1 MSPGFDA
8 LRLENDTEGMIFSQ
22 ERLPQGAVLAV
33 APMPHVESVS
43 VGFWLGVGGRH
54 ESRRQTGIFH
64 FLEHMMFKGTTRRTA
79 REISEEVEGV
89 GGYLNAFTAEEMTCY
104 YARAS
109 ATHLRGVVDVLTDM
123 LLHATFPAVEIER
136 ERGVIQEEIRMY
148 EDQPGQVAQEAATAL
163 LFPTNA
169 LGRPLTGAS
178 EGIARMK
185 RRDLL
190 NYRRKFYHSGNL
202 FVTVAG
208 KTDLAEVRDLIKP
221 LLRRFPTGNRSPYTP
236 VAGRQT
242 AARFHV
248 IRKPIEQS
256 HFVFALRGVSLHDPR
271 RSAFRLMSVILGEN
285 MSSRLFQVV
294 REEHGLA
301 YHISTGANYYQETGS
316 FFINAGVENSKV
328 EQAIRLTL
336 QTVRKLAR
344 RAPSAK
350 ELRRAKEYACGQLH
364 LGLESTD
371 NQMMWMGEGLTG
383 HDRVINPE
391 KLIRQVEAVTPEE
404 VRAAAALLVHNERI
418 NLAVVSPTAEEEQ
431 VRAAARFE

>member
-1 MSPGFDA
+1 
-8 LRLENDTEGMIFSQ
+8 MIFSQ
-22 ERLPQGAVLAV
+22 ERQPQGAMLAV
-33 APMPHVESVS
+33 APMPHVESIS

-54 ESRRQTGIFH
+54 ESRRQNGIFH

-79 REISEEVEGV
+79 REISEEIEGV

-109 ATHLRGVVDVLTDM
+109 ATNLHSVVEVLTDM
-123 LLHATFPAVEIER
+123 LLHATFPAVEIAR

-169 LGRPLTGAS
+169 LGRPLTGSS
-178 EGIARMK
+178 EGIARMT

-190 NYRRKFYHSGNL
+190 NYRRKFYHAGNL
-202 FVTVAG
+202 FITVAG
-208 KTDLAEVRDLIKP
+208 KTDLAEMRELLKP
-221 LLRRFPTGNRSPYTP
+221 LLRKFPSGGRSPYAP
-236 VAGRQT
+236 ASGRQN
-242 AARFHV
+242 APRFQL

-256 HFVFALRGVSLHDPR
+256 HFVLAMRGVSLHDPR

-294 REEHGLA
+294 REQHGLA
-301 YHISTGANYYQETGS
+301 YSISTGAAYYQETGA

-350 ELRRAKEYACGQLH
+350 ELRRAKEYTCGQIH
-364 LGLESTD
+364 LSLESTD
-371 NQMMWMGEGLTG
+371 NQMMWMGEGLVG

-391 KLIRQVEAVTPEE
+391 KLIRQIEAVTPEE
-404 VRAAAALLVHNERI
+404 VQAAAALLVHNEKI
-418 NLAVVSPTAEEEQ
+418 NLAVVSPTAELEQ
-431 VRAAARFE
+431 IEAAAKFD

>member
-1 MSPGFDA
+1 
-8 LRLENDTEGMIFSQ
+8 MIFSQ
-22 ERLPQGAVLAV
+22 ERQPQGAMIAV

-54 ESRRQTGIFH
+54 ESKRQNGIFH
-64 FLEHMMFKGTTRRTA
+64 FLEHMMFKGTTRRSA
-79 REISEEVEGV
+79 RQISEEVEGV

-109 ATHLRGVVDVLTDM
+109 ATHLHSVVDVLTDM
-123 LLHATFPAVEIER
+123 LLHATFPAAEIER

-163 LFPTNA
+163 LFPTNP
-169 LGRPLTGAS
+169 LGRPLAGTS
-178 EGIARMK
+178 EGVGRMR

-208 KTDLAEVRDLIKP
+208 KTDLPEVRDLLKP
-221 LLRRFPTGNRSPYTP
+221 LLKRFPAGNRSPYSP
-236 VAGRQT
+236 GIRPADRALASISSASRSSRRSSSSRCAGC
-242 AARFHV
+242 
-248 IRKPIEQS
+248 P
-256 HFVFALRGVSLHDPR
+256 LHDPR

-301 YHISTGANYYQETGS
+301 YSISTGANYYQETGS

-344 RAPSAK
+344 PRAQRQGTAPRQGIHLRPDPPEPGKHRQPDDVDGRGPHRPRPGNQSRKTHPPDRGGHARRKCAPPPPCSSTTSA
-350 ELRRAKEYACGQLH
+350 
-364 LGLESTD
+364 
-371 NQMMWMGEGLTG
+371 
-383 HDRVINPE
+383 
-391 KLIRQVEAVTPEE
+391 
-404 VRAAAALLVHNERI
+404 I
-418 NLAVVSPTAEEEQ
+418 NLAVVSPTAEQEEIE
-431 VRAAARFE
+431 RAARF

>member
-1 MSPGFDA
+1 
-8 LRLENDTEGMIFSQ
+8 
-22 ERLPQGAVLAV
+22 
-33 APMPHVESVS
+33 
-43 VGFWLGVGGRH
+43 
-54 ESRRQTGIFH
+54 
-64 FLEHMMFKGTTRRTA
+64 
-79 REISEEVEGV
+79 
-89 GGYLNAFTAEEMTCY
+89 MTCY

-109 ATHLRGVVDVLTDM
+109 ATHLRSVVEVLTDM
-123 LLHATFPAVEIER
+123 LLHPTFPAAEIER

-163 LFPTNA
+163 LFPNSA
-169 LGRPLTGAS
+169 LGRPLAGTS
-178 EGIARMK
+178 EGVARIH

-208 KTDLAEVRDLIKP
+208 KTDLAEVRDLLKP
-221 LLRRFPTGNRSPYTP
+221 LLRKFPTGNRTPYTP
-236 VAGRQT
+236 VSGRQT
-242 AARFHV
+242 AARFQL

-256 HFVFALRGVSLHDPR
+256 HFVLAMRGVSLHDPR

-301 YHISTGANYYQETGS
+301 YSISTGASPYQETGS

-350 ELRRAKEYACGQLH
+350 ELRRAKEYTCGQIH
-364 LGLESTD
+364 LSLESTD

-391 KLIRQVEAVTPEE
+391 KLIRQIDAVTPEE

-418 NLAVVSPTAEEEQ
+418 NLAVVSPTAELEQ
-431 VRAAARFE
+431 IQAAARFD